1 MDLPSFVFLGDIFSK
16 KYIFIAVK
24 FVVNNSKGI
33 DYISFSKTIKKY
45 LTMKMQAHVTFRN
58 CN

>member
-1 MDLPSFVFLGDIFSK
+1 MDLPSSVFLGDIFSK
-16 KYIFIAVK
+16 KDIFIAVK